1 MYAETGLEFRFM
13 QDCSPDIQQ
22 FDNLFKSYK
31 LSDETGCLCFG
42 LSKLSLARQMIRQF
56 CSADGKKRTD
66 LVKAPELTVEESM
79 LASDQQLLDTTF
91 HGCEQ
96 DLLVK
101 SVMETPL
108 SEVLHIKNVSLA
120 AEVDN
125 VMKTSSSLV
134 VFDITV
140 PKSVSTDNLS
150 SMDMT

>member
-1 MYAETGLEFRFM
+1 FRFM

-56 CSADGKKRTD
+56 CSADGKKRSKLYTGLQAD
-66 LVKAPELTVEESM
+66 LVKAPELT
-79 LASDQQLLDTTF
+79 
-91 HGCEQ
+91 
-96 DLLVK
+96 
-101 SVMETPL
+101 
-108 SEVLHIKNVSLA
+108 
-120 AEVDN
+120 
-125 VMKTSSSLV
+125 TSSSLV

>member
-1 MYAETGLEFRFM
+1 M

-56 CSADGKKRTD
+56 CSADRKKRSKLYTGLLNSFSD
-66 LVKAPELTVEESM
+66 VGLLQ
-79 LASDQQLLDTTF
+79 SDQQLLDTTF

>member
-1 MYAETGLEFRFM
+1 M

-56 CSADGKKRTD
+56 CSADGKKRSKLYTGLQAD
-66 LVKAPELTVEESM
+66 LVKAPELT
-79 LASDQQLLDTTF
+79 SDQQLLDTTF

>member
-1 MYAETGLEFRFM
+1 M

-56 CSADGKKRTD
+56 CSADGKKRSKLYTGLQAD
-66 LVKAPELTVEESM
+66 LVKAPELT
-79 LASDQQLLDTTF
+79 SDQQLLDTTF

-101 SVMETPL
+101 SVMETVKAGKP
-108 SEVLHIKNVSLA
+108 
-120 AEVDN
+120 D
-125 VMKTSSSLV
+125 
-134 VFDITV
+134 
-140 PKSVSTDNLS
+140 
-150 SMDMT
+150 

>member
-1 MYAETGLEFRFM
+1 M

-56 CSADGKKRTD
+56 CSADGKKRSKLYTGLLNSFSD
-66 LVKAPELTVEESM
+66 LGSLQ
-79 LASDQQLLDTTF
+79 SDQQLLDTTF

-101 SVMETPL
+101 SVMETTPL

>member
-1 MYAETGLEFRFM
+1 M
-13 QDCSPDIQQ
+13 
-22 FDNLFKSYK
+22 
-31 LSDETGCLCFG
+31 
-42 LSKLSLARQMIRQF
+42 
-56 CSADGKKRTD
+56 
-66 LVKAPELTVEESM
+66 
-79 LASDQQLLDTTF
+79 
-91 HGCEQ
+91 
-96 DLLVK
+96 K